1 MTVVNC
7 NKNSQ
12 INHHILQTAV
22 LESLHISNYALI
34 DLIDI
39 KFHEGFNVITGETG
53 AGKSIILGALS
64 LLLGSRADTR
74 AVTDPNAKSVIEAVF
89 TVGAYTSLKEFCIR
103 EDIEWDDERCILRRE
118 ISPAGRSRAFVNDS
132 PVPLTKL
139 REVSLH
145 LVDIHS
151 QHQNQ
156 LLTTPEFQLDIIDT
170 LAGNS
175 TRLREY
181 RSRFSALREAVKRL
195 KIMRAKVERSR
206 EDEEFTRYQFE
217 QLEVL
222 GLRTGEQADLERERD
237 VLTNL
242 SSIKSALSRAIGA
255 LDGDES
261 GALCMIEQASDAC
274 EEIDEI
280 LEASDNISE
289 RLATVKIEIADI
301 ASTLSGLDESLGAD
315 PQALAAIE
323 ERLESIYSLCHKH
336 HVGDAD
342 ALIELRDSLREKL
355 RALDNSDDAIEILE
369 REARRAKA
377 LAKETAA
384 EISAARKDAAE
395 RFGKRLAEVA
405 MPLGMKNLRCEIRVS
420 PADMTATGMD
430 SVEFMVA
437 FNKNQPLMP
446 VGTTASGGEISRLML
461 SIKSIIASSM
471 QLPSII
477 FDEIDT
483 GVSGDVA
490 NRMGCM
496 MRDISKN
503 IQVTTI
509 THLPQVAAKGEHQ
522 YRVYKEDDEHSTHT
536 RIALLEDEE
545 RVRSIAAMLGGSEI
559 DSAAIAAAR
568 SLLAQ

>member
-1 MTVVNC
+1 M
-7 NKNSQ
+7 
-12 INHHILQTAV
+12 

-39 KFHEGFNVITGETG
+39 RFHEGFNVITGETG

-74 AVTDPNAKSVIEAVF
+74 VVTNPEAKSVIEAVF
-89 TVGAYTSLKEFCIR
+89 TVDGYPSLKVFCLR

-132 PVPLTKL
+132 PVPLVKL
-139 REVSLH
+139 REVSMH

-156 LLTTPEFQLDIIDT
+156 LLATPDFQLDVIDT
-170 LAGNS
+170 LAGNAG
-175 TRLREY
+175 RLRNY
-181 RSRFSALREAVKRL
+181 RLRYNSLREAVKRL
-195 KIMRAKVERSR
+195 KVMRARVEKSR
-206 EDEEFTRYQFE
+206 EDEEFTRYQLE
-217 QLEVL
+217 QLEEL
-222 GLRTGEQADLERERD
+222 DLQPGEQPELERERD
-237 VLTNL
+237 VLNNL
-242 SSIKSALSRAIGA
+242 STIKAALAKAVGA
-255 LDGDES
+255 LDGDEG
-261 GALCMIEQASDAC
+261 GALGMVDCAAEAC
-274 EEIDEI
+274 EEIEEV
-280 LEASDNISE
+280 LEASDNIGE
-289 RLATVKIEIADI
+289 RLESVRIEISDI
-301 ASTLSGLDESLGAD
+301 AATLSSIDENLGAD
-315 PQALAAIE
+315 PATLNAIE
-323 ERLESIYSLCHKH
+323 ERLSAIYSLCHKH
-336 HVGDAD
+336 HVENAD
-342 ALIELRDSLREKL
+342 GLIELRDSLRAKL
-355 RALDNSDDAIEILE
+355 KALDNSDGMIEELE

-377 LAKETAA
+377 LAKESAL
-384 EISAARKDAAE
+384 EISAARKQAAE

-430 SVEFMVA
+430 VVEFMVA

-490 NRMGCM
+490 NRMGVM
-496 MRDISKN
+496 MRDISRT

-509 THLPQVAAKGEHQ
+509 THLPQVASKGAHQ

-536 RIALLEDEE
+536 RISLLTDEE
-545 RVRSIAAMLGGSEI
+545 RVRSIASMLGGSEI
-559 DSAAIAAAR
+559 DEAAIAAAR
-568 SLLAQ
+568 SLLSQK